1 MVYFIFRTQ
10 RVVQFV
16 VSLNIP
22 SLYVLKIEYVE
33 MFFNMENNT
42 STSRYSKIEYFKN
55 FVVEYVKQ

>member
-16 VSLNIP
+16 VSLNVP